1 MQDWQKINTIC
12 CVEECW
18 TIQSSIYNLFQ
29 KVNDNKPAVFHK
41 YLHYSWEIKF
51 LVLLFFFKFFI
62 SLSAAD
68 CGTTVSIPKKL
79 FSTPWN
85 LSCIKKHF
93 SQWETFLLYRNFST
107 FQIFSSN
114 WGMFLP
120 LTNFISNWG
129 IILLLRNVSPTE
141 QLLSHWET
149 FQTDFFLTENL
160 YFH

>member
-29 KVNDNKPAVFHK
+29 KANDNKPAVFHK

-85 LSCIKKHF
+85 LSRIKKHF

-107 FQIFSSN
+107 FQIC
-114 WGMFLP
+114 LQ
-120 LTNFISNWG
+120 
-129 IILLLRNVSPTE
+129 LRNVSPIDKF
-141 QLLSHWET
+141 LSHWET

-160 YFH
+160 YFD